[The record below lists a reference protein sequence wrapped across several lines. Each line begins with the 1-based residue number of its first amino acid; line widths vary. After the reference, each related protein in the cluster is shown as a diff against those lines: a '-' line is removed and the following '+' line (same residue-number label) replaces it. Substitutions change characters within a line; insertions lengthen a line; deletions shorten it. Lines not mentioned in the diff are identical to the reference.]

1 MSYWIVFRITP
12 LRKGHAGHDGHCPGL
27 DVGIQKHHIGH
38 MIATLRESKTKLS
51 DLVQRASRGEEVLI
65 TVRGKPS
72 ARLVPVGQADFVM
85 DDWMRELASLRTS
98 LKSSQSAGRPSALD
112 EVREDRW

>member
-1 MSYWIVFRITP
+1 MIT
-12 LRKGHAGHDGHCPGL
+12 
-27 DVGIQKHHIGH
+27 
-38 MIATLRESKTKLS
+38 TLRESKTKLS

>member
-1 MSYWIVFRITP
+1 MGENGNSGGEFVCI
-12 LRKGHAGHDGHCPGL
+12 L
-27 DVGIQKHHIGH
+27 DLDIASGKNYIGH

-51 DLVQRASRGEEVLI
+51 ELVQLASRGEEVLI

-72 ARLVPVGQADFVM
+72 ARLLPVGEPDFPM
-85 DDWMRELASLRTS
+85 GDWMRELASLRASVITS
-98 LKSSQSAGRPSALD
+98 RPASKSTALD